1 MLSPFPVLSL
11 ISACLAARLL
21 RDLLRLLCFV
31 NSSCSFFLLRANHFD
46 PCSYL
51 ACGETQ
57 RIVATSHSA
66 RGYCSL
72 SSLSIHSSGQG
83 RQHRP
88 GLKCGAECTCLESI
102 IAVSCCA
109 LLPSDV
115 PPQLIDPVECISY
128 IEKPG
133 LKSCACWATE
143 NVIRLP

>member
-51 ACGETQ
+51 ACGGTQKNCRHESQRKGLLLSIKSEHTLLWSRKETQ
-57 RIVATSHSA
+57 A
-66 RGYCSL
+66 RA
-72 SSLSIHSSGQG
+72 HVWG
-83 RQHRP
+83 RMY
-88 GLKCGAECTCLESI
+88 GALESI

-133 LKSCACWATE
+133 LQVMC
-143 NVIRLP
+143 LPGPLRM